1 LLVDLW
7 CMLRRRTKPVQLPY
21 AIDCHTGTFHRPK
34 WRWLLPL
41 QRLLSQRA
49 IVTLVTDR
57 AAFTMLQDW
66 KVRCLFLEDALPVLS
81 PAVGTIGSE
90 GEARVGVI
98 SSLDDDEPIAE
109 IFAAAKLLPC
119 VTFYVTGDSKKVE
132 ARLLARK
139 PANVV
144 LTGFLNGGTYT
155 ALLQNVHGL
164 IVLTNEPHAVN
175 CGAYEAAVMAKPV
188 VVSDW
193 PDLRHCFPR
202 GFIHVNNTPEAIADG
217 IQKMLNEREELGTE
231 IIAMRSEIL
240 ARRKPVFE
248 EFVSLLGETVPINLH
263 TMPAQQSTRP
273 LQQREKKKI

>member
-1 LLVDLW
+1 
-7 CMLRRRTKPVQLPY
+7 
-21 AIDCHTGTFHRPK
+21 
-34 WRWLLPL
+34 
-41 QRLLSQRA
+41 
-49 IVTLVTDR
+49 
-57 AAFTMLQDW
+57 
-66 KVRCLFLEDALPVLS
+66 
-81 PAVGTIGSE
+81 
-90 GEARVGVI
+90 
-98 SSLDDDEPIAE
+98 
-109 IFAAAKLLPC
+109 
-119 VTFYVTGDSKKVE
+119 
-132 ARLLARK
+132 
-139 PANVV
+139 
-144 LTGFLNGGTYT
+144 
-155 ALLQNVHGL
+155 
-164 IVLTNEPHAVN
+164 
-175 CGAYEAAVMAKPV
+175 MAKPV